1 MPWRFLADVVL
12 LLHGLYV
19 AFVVLGFGLILLG
32 IWRHWA
38 WVRQPAF
45 RYAHLA
51 AIGIVVAQAWL
62 GVDCPL
68 TTLESLLR
76 ARAGEAGYVR
86 SFIQDG
92 LYALLFYEAPNRVFV
107 AVYSL
112 FGALVAYTWWRAP
125 PRR

>member
-1 MPWRFLADVVL
+1 MLADVVL
-12 LLHGLYV
+12 VLHGLYV

-32 IWRHWA
+32 IWRDWA

-68 TTLESLLR
+68 TTLENLLR
-76 ARAGEAGYVR
+76 ARAGDTGYAR
-86 SFIQDG
+86 SFIQDW
-92 LYALLFYEAPNRVFV
+92 LHALLFYEAPNRVFV
-107 AVYSL
+107 ALYSL
-112 FGALVAYTWWRAP
+112 FGALVALTWWRAP